1 MKEDYMGLDQ
11 SLFFIYFVYGLAF
24 FGMGLAM
31 AMESWRASSL
41 ADARVLLPLAGFGL
55 IHGTHE
61 WMESYLLQA
70 GSLGTPLP
78 EWLPWLKLGFLVAS
92 FVSLIL
98 FAFQSLRLVPPPAPT
113 ALKHSGIVLAVFMLF
128 ILTSCSLTYAKTEVS
143 FQDLLDVM
151 ARYLLALP
159 ASSLA
164 ALGLFYTGRH
174 GYQNRAISRWLSGAA
189 LGFGL
194 YAVTHLFVHPIGM
207 FPANLVNADSFQITM
222 GFPIQAVRTVAA
234 IIITVCLLRAT
245 QITEESRRTELF
257 HAQQARLS
265 ALEEQQELRRELL
278 QHTVHAQED
287 ERARIAREL
296 HDETAQTLSA
306 FTLELATLRDEKLHK
321 PEIKQ
326 TVERLQAL
334 SRDMSQGLYHLVR
347 DLRPAQLDDLG
358 LVPALRFLIE
368 QDLHPRGVE
377 IAFEVIGTSRRLDPL
392 IETVLF
398 RVGQEALT
406 NLARHAQVQEGRLEI
421 VFTENDVTLRVSDR
435 GRGFDPTEDFHP
447 PHGWGLAG
455 MKERLEA
462 AGGIL
467 NVYSAPNQGTLIEAC
482 VPLNEKEST

>member
-1 MKEDYMGLDQ
+1 MDFDQ
-11 SLFFIYFVYGLAF
+11 SLFFIYFIYGLAF

-78 EWLPWLKLGFLVAS
+78 EWLSWLKLGFLVAS
-92 FVSLIL
+92 FISLAL
-98 FAFQSLRLVPPPAPT
+98 FAFQSLRRVPRPVPT
-113 ALKHSGIVLAVFMLF
+113 ALKHGGIALVVYMIF
-128 ILTSCSLTYAKTEVS
+128 ILTSCGFTYAKTEVF

-164 ALGLFYTGRH
+164 ALGLFYTGH
-174 GYQNRAISRWLSGAA
+174 YGYQNRAISRWLSGAA

-194 YAVTHLFVHPIGM
+194 YAVTHLFVHPTGM
-207 FPANLVNADSFQITM
+207 FPANLINADSFQTTL
-222 GFPIQAVRTVAA
+222 GFPIQVVRTVAA

-257 HAQQARLS
+257 LAQQARLA

-306 FTLELATLRDEKLHK
+306 FTLELATLQDEKLRK

-368 QDLHPRGVE
+368 KDLHPRGVD
-377 IAFEVIGTSRRLDPL
+377 ITFDVIGTSRRLNPL

-406 NLARHAQVQEGRLEI
+406 NLARHAQVQEGRLGI
-421 VFTENDVTLRVSDR
+421 VFTENDVSLRVSDR

-462 AGGIL
+462 AGGTL
-467 NVYSAPNQGTLIEAC
+467 NVYSAPNQGTLIEAR